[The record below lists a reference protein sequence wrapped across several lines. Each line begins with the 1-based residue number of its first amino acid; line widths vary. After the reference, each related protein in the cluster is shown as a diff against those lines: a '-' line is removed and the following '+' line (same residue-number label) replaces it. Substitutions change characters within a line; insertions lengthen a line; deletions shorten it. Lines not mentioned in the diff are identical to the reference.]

1 LLRITFSPC
10 DDAILYGQ
18 FTALS
23 LRDFLRCHR
32 RDRVRRD
39 VTGATT
45 AYARDS
51 SDAGGAM
58 LGSAMRDKLEYI
70 RCMARFYAFMDIR
83 RKGNLFTANE
93 SPETLKKFSPIT
105 YLANN
110 SGKIAP
116 LFIARAGRD
125 QVPTMNDS
133 IDRSSGK
140 QLQRMSRSRSP
151 ITRKE
156 FMDLTTRT
164 TMIVRVKL
172 FKARLLS

>member
-1 LLRITFSPC
+1 
-10 DDAILYGQ
+10 
-18 FTALS
+18 
-23 LRDFLRCHR
+23 
-32 RDRVRRD
+32 
-39 VTGATT
+39 
-45 AYARDS
+45 
-51 SDAGGAM
+51 M
-58 LGSAMRDKLEYI
+58 LGSAMRDKPEYI
-70 RCMARFYAFMDIR
+70 RCMARFYASMDIR

-93 SPETLKKFSPIT
+93 TPERLKKFSPIA

-110 SGKIAP
+110 SDKIAP